1 MTITARSRLRL
12 LFLFFSVLIFSFAVF
27 SYVFSQV
34 ISSYSKLPENLSNLA
49 AGTSSFFS
57 YNPLSVAMV
66 VLLFSLV
73 SFVFIV
79 YVHFA
84 FRKIQS
90 TEMFFFEVFLFSIS
104 FESLRLLI
112 PLYSFSSFILVE
124 LSAISRLL
132 YFFRFLGIFSLLA
145 MSLFSIKVVTRQIF
159 PITFLIFFLS
169 LILSMSSPM
178 DGTYINPLFM
188 AGKLYLRRHI
198 ILFFSCSLFLIL
210 SMIISYFYN
219 GIRERLYMIVSM
231 ICLLIG
237 YFVLLYAQSYFTLL
251 LSGLLFAAG
260 VFSTVKNIHS
270 IYLWQWKMQPK
281 L

>member
-260 VFSTVKNIHS
+260 VFNTVKNIHS
-270 IYLWQWKMQPK
+270 IYLWQ
-281 L
+281 

>member
-12 LFLFFSVLIFSFAVF
+12 LFLFFSFLIFSFAVF

-251 LSGLLFAAG
+251 LSGLLFVAG
-260 VFSTVKNIHS
+260 VFNTVKNIHS
-270 IYLWQWKMQPK
+270 IYLWQ
-281 L
+281 

>member
-12 LFLFFSVLIFSFAVF
+12 LFLFFSFLIFSFAVF

-49 AGTSSFFS
+49 GSTSSFFS

-251 LSGLLFAAG
+251 LSGLLFVAG
-260 VFSTVKNIHS
+260 VFNTVKNIHS
-270 IYLWQWKMQPK
+270 IYLWQ
-281 L
+281 